1 MPRTPRWKFEESK
14 YRIQD
19 VTITS
24 WKYFHDFLQDEFLDF
39 RTYVYRGQSN
49 EHWKLEPTL
58 NRYLHT
64 LNNKNYKRILAKHL
78 EKFRYSLRGRSSY
91 LKDIINDE
99 NELWA
104 LGQHHGLRTPL
115 LDFTFSPYVA
125 TYFAFIEKSTDSKYR
140 SIFFLSQSTIE
151 NKIKEELN
159 IYKPLS
165 GHNPRLLNQSGL
177 FVKFDTD
184 LDIESIF
191 KNNFSESDDTVGL
204 FKVKLPSKDREIC
217 LRALNR
223 MNINHNTLFPD
234 ISGAS
239 TYCNIELEIKN
250 Y

>member
-1 MPRTPRWKFEESK
+1 MARTSRWSWDESK
-14 YRIQD
+14 YGMQTF
-19 VTITS
+19 TITS
-24 WKYFHDFLQDEFLDF
+24 WKYFHDFIQDEFLDF
-39 RTYVYRGQSN
+39 RTYVFRGQSN
-49 EHWKLEPTL
+49 ENWKLEPTL
-58 NRYLHT
+58 NRFLKTINH
-64 LNNKNYKRILAKHL
+64 KNYQRAAQRHL
-78 EKFRYSLRGRSSY
+78 ENFKYSLRGRSSF

-115 LDFTFSPYVA
+115 LDLTFSPYVA
-125 TYFAFIEKSTDSKYR
+125 AYFAFLEKLSETKYR
-140 SIFFLSQSTIE
+140 SIYILQSTIVNDVNE
-151 NKIKEELN
+151 YLN

-177 FVKFDTD
+177 FIKFETD

-191 KNNFSESDDTVGL
+191 KKHYKEDEGIIKL
-204 FKVKLPSKDREIC
+204 CKLRLPSRDRELC
-217 LRALNR
+217 LRSLNR

-239 TYCNIELEIKN
+239 TYCNTELEIKN